1 MVSAAVEGE
10 AAVEVGLAALEEEGE
25 VVGMIVAGV
34 VVAVVVVGGG
44 MIAVVEL
51 VEGQGVEVGV
61 EVGEVGIL
69 EIPYSQG
76 LSIFSQYIYL

>member
-1 MVSAAVEGE
+1 MVSAAVEGEAVVEGE

-34 VVAVVVVGGG
+34 VVAVVVVGG
-44 MIAVVEL
+44 MIAVGV
-51 VEGQGVEVGV
+51 VEGQG
-61 EVGEVGIL
+61 VGEVGIL

-76 LSIFSQYIYL
+76 LSICSQYIYL

>member
-1 MVSAAVEGE
+1 MAVEGE

-34 VVAVVVVGGG
+34 AAVVVVVGG
-44 MIAVVEL
+44 MIAVVGL
-51 VEGQGVEVGV
+51 VEGQGVEGGV

-76 LSIFSQYIYL
+76 LSICSQHIYL

>member
-76 LSIFSQYIYL
+76 LSICSQYIYL